1 MIGAGKVNHSMP
13 VIEVEKLSKTFLS
26 VKKEAGVKG
35 GLKSLFTREKVAK
48 HAVKEVSFTLEKGEI
63 VGFLGPNGAG
73 KTTTIKMLSGILYPT
88 SGRCQVLGFEPF
100 QRNPNML
107 RRMSLVMGNK
117 NQLWWD
123 LAAVDSFR
131 LLRELYGVDPKV
143 FEERLTRMAKELD
156 MEEKIHYQV
165 RKMSLGERMKCELI
179 ASLLHKPDV
188 LFLDEPTIG
197 LDLVSQKKIREF
209 LLKMNEQ
216 DQCTILL
223 TSHYMQDVEEM
234 CERVIMIDEGVVGYD
249 GTLANLKSAQ
259 GAKKRVKVT
268 FAHSIPEGVLQSPAL
283 LEQDGSTAI
292 LNFPAEEATRNAST
306 YLSDFDVVDIAI
318 EEEPIED
325 VIRRYMSPANA

>member
-1 MIGAGKVNHSMP
+1 MAI
-13 VIEVEKLSKTFLS
+13 IEVDKLSKTFLS

-48 HAVKEVSFTLEKGEI
+48 HAVKGVSFTLEKGEI

-88 SGRCQVLGFEPF
+88 SGHCQVLGYEPF
-100 QRNPNML
+100 ARNPNML
-107 RRMSLVMGNK
+107 KKMSLVMGNK

-123 LAAVDSFR
+123 LAAIDSFR
-131 LLRELYGVDPKV
+131 LLRELYGVSQND
-143 FEERLTRMAKELD
+143 FDHRLKSMAAELD
-156 MEEKIHYQV
+156 MTEKINLQV

-179 ASLLHKPDV
+179 ASLLHRPEV

-197 LDLVSQKKIREF
+197 LDLMSQKKIREF
-209 LLKMNEQ
+209 LLKMNQQ
-216 DQCTILL
+216 DECTILL

-249 GTLANLKSAQ
+249 GTLENLKSGQ

-268 FAHSIPEGVLQSPAL
+268 FAHSIPDTVLKSPEL
-283 LEQDGSTAI
+283 VEQESSTAT
-292 LNFPAEEATRNAST
+292 LVFPAKEATQAASR
-306 YLSDFDVVDIAI
+306 YLSEFDVVDIAI

-325 VIRRYMSPANA
+325 VIRRYMASASA